1 MIDILRLYY
10 PGATFHLLARPRA
23 KVLREILVAGKLGLL
38 SELLMLAVD
47 DLVRAEFLHGLFK
60 LGLTGLGQESLI
72 LGRILNVL
80 CGGVVERM
88 LIEFV
93 LCLASLREEVDAL
106 PLIKED
112 LLLLAVILHQGQIPR
127 VLGKF

>member
-1 MIDILRLYY
+1 
-10 PGATFHLLARPRA
+10 
-23 KVLREILVAGKLGLL
+23 
-38 SELLMLAVD
+38 
-47 DLVRAEFLHGLFK
+47 
-60 LGLTGLGQESLI
+60 
-72 LGRILNVL
+72 
-80 CGGVVERM
+80 M

-106 PLIKED
+106 TLIEED